1 MAKSRYA
8 KSIEN
13 LTEYLKE
20 QEKARA
26 KWAKEKWFHTE
37 GKIYSFGRVF
47 LPLLFVVSFVVEFLL
62 CAIIYNNIPAVQRMR
77 TGTKE
82 LQNTLAK
89 DDPSVPIY
97 LFVVGVCIVLIL
109 VTIICFVA
117 KRYKNT
123 EIMLVVNSAIICV
136 FTIVRAFLDS
146 STYPDN
152 SLVADTAPFSAIAI
166 YVVSAIL
173 FGIMLIYSICLLRV
187 KLEDN
192 YQLKL
197 SIESTLE
204 KILPDTDEA
213 KLLSEDD
220 VAELVDKYLEKK
232 KK

>member
-13 LTEYLKE
+13 LTNYLKE
-20 QEKARA
+20 KEKRRV

-37 GKIYSFGRVF
+37 GKIYSFGRYF
-47 LPLLFVVSFVVEFLL
+47 LPLLFVASFVVEFVL

-77 TGTKE
+77 TGTQE

-97 LFVVGVCIVLIL
+97 LFVVGVCIILLLIT
-109 VTIICFVA
+109 VVRFAI
-117 KRYKNT
+117 KKHKNT
-123 EIMLVVNSAIICV
+123 EIMLVVNSGIICV
-136 FTIVRAFLDS
+136 FTILRAFLDS

-152 SLVADTAPFSAIAI
+152 SLLADTPPFSAIAI

-197 SIESTLE
+197 SLESTLE
-204 KILPDTDEA
+204 KILPNTDEA

-220 VAELVDKYLEKK
+220 IAELVDKYLEKQK
-232 KK
+232 K